1 MPQMIAPEKVQTRQC
16 TINDA
21 QEFFEAV
28 QGSQIAVILI
38 SAQDVRD
45 KETSLGLIEMFE
57 NAVPIRGIAEYHCI
71 GIDGNRNLSTKRYS
85 TEAKPASEEGTSS
98 EVNNEPNSVV
108 VPREI
113 ELGMWYPSTGKQ
125 LITGLLVE
133 SYTWKHVSRSEWN

>member
-1 MPQMIAPEKVQTRQC
+1 
-16 TINDA
+16 
-21 QEFFEAV
+21 
-28 QGSQIAVILI
+28 
-38 SAQDVRD
+38 
-45 KETSLGLIEMFE
+45 MFE
-57 NAVPIRGIAEYHCI
+57 NAAPIRGIAEYHCI

-133 SYTWKHVSRSEWN
+133 SYIWKHVSRSEWN

>member
-21 QEFFEAV
+21 QEFLEAV
-28 QGSQIAVILI
+28 QGSEIAVILI

-71 GIDGNRNLSTKRYS
+71 GIDGNRNLTRG
-85 TEAKPASEEGTSS
+85 TASDVIIPHQKLTMSQTQLSS
-98 EVNNEPNSVV
+98 QEKSSWACGIRLLANN
-108 VPREI
+108 
-113 ELGMWYPSTGKQ
+113 
-125 LITGLLVE
+125 
-133 SYTWKHVSRSEWN
+133 